1 MLYLNFI
8 RIFDLKGIKRP
19 FSYLTSIGY
28 SPGYASR
35 IANNQIGQIN
45 TARLEKICRDLN
57 CTPNDILDF
66 RPKPNDTL
74 PTDHAL
80 HTLTKKEI
88 SNEITAKINA
98 LPIEKIQQI
107 HDIIKNME

>member
-1 MLYLNFI
+1 MLFFNFA
-8 RIFDLKGIKRP
+8 RIFKLKGINRP

-28 SPGYASR
+28 SANYATKLTKNR
-35 IANNQIGQIN
+35 VMEIN
-45 TARLEKICRDLN
+45 LVRLEKFCRDFN

-66 RPKPNDTL
+66 RPYQNDTI
-74 PTDHAL
+74 PNDHAL